1 MAQRESLTSALAFT
15 SNFGNRL
22 RLGLYCLCDKRAHE
36 LCKLHFGLHESIY
49 PSDKLLC
56 AVGIE
61 KQVSLIQNPGGLPM
75 QDGIGYLHETSC
87 KWCCKAVINTCLRP
101 EKVVFVAVATLTSS
115 RCFRS
120 QFSLLLF

>member
-1 MAQRESLTSALAFT
+1 MAQRDSLTSALAFT

-36 LCKLHFGLHESIY
+36 LCKLHLPVRQASV
-49 PSDKLLC
+49 C

-75 QDGIGYLHETSC
+75 QDGIGYLHETSISG
-87 KWCCKAVINTCLRP
+87 AAR
-101 EKVVFVAVATLTSS
+101 
-115 RCFRS
+115 R
-120 QFSLLLF
+120 